1 MGKDGTDQRYAFVSG
16 LTTHTDDVIR
26 VVTGNGGGIGDPR
39 ERDRAA
45 IEDDIRNGL
54 ITPRAGEEVY
64 GGVVAYVPAAASRNG
79 TRT

>member
-1 MGKDGTDQRYAFVSG
+1 MFAVLGKDGSDQRFAFVSG

-26 VVTGNGGGIGDPR
+26 VVTGNGGGIGDPS

-54 ITPRAGEEVY
+54 ITRERADEVY
-64 GGVVAYVPAAASRNG
+64 GAAAK
-79 TRT
+79 